1 MERSGLRFG
10 IRELFDHLLE
20 VRFEIAVL
28 KDPVFF
34 KFAFG
39 VGAFGDSEIE
49 LLDFALR
56 ASFHVVRFMW
66 QRVRNSLYNR
76 QI

>member
-1 MERSGLRFG
+1 MEGSGLRFG
-10 IRELFDHLLE
+10 IRELFDHLVE
-20 VRFEIAVL
+20 VGFEIAVL
-28 KDPVFF
+28 QNPVFF

-39 VGAFGDSEIE
+39 VVAFGDSEIE

-66 QRVRNSLYNR
+66 QRVRNSLYNS